1 MELVCLSNARNCC
14 SWNGGKGGREVK
26 GVGLVSGE
34 GPHRVWG
41 RLGVVLLVMRLLSL
55 VTVAVVIRVYE
66 KQLPRCLPCLPPP
79 EPKSLTRVVS
89 FWV

>member
-1 MELVCLSNARNCC
+1 MCLSNVRTAVA
-14 SWNGGKGGREVK
+14 GMERERRQR
-26 GVGLVSGE
+26 GIRGVSGE
-34 GPHRVWG
+34 GPHWVWG

-55 VTVAVVIRVYE
+55 VTVAVVIPVYE

-79 EPKSLTRVVS
+79 EPKSLTRVAS